1 MVLYHLKNMRS
12 SHLYNKYVNPENG
25 YIATTDLAKKYQ
37 YASHLGDQVCMIGMY
52 RPGKMLA
59 LCFSI
64 FQSHLSFFF
73 YLVLFYTAG
82 DGASRYVL

>member
-37 YASHLGDQVCMIGMY
+37 YASHLGDQV
-52 RPGKMLA
+52 PTVNSQTVA
-59 LCFSI
+59 
-64 FQSHLSFFF
+64 HLI
-73 YLVLFYTAG
+73 L
-82 DGASRYVL
+82 

>member
-1 MVLYHLKNMRS
+1 MRS

-52 RPGKMLA
+52 
-59 LCFSI
+59 
-64 FQSHLSFFF
+64 
-73 YLVLFYTAG
+73 
-82 DGASRYVL
+82 SRVANVVAHHNKLLTQ